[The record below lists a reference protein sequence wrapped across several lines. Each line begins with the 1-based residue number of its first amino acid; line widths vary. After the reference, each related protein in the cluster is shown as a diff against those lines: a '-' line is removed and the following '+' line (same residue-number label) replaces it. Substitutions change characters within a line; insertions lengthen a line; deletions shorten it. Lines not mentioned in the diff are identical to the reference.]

1 MVCHIFFVV
10 TVHLTKHSQG
20 GVRIAYPIHVI
31 ATCVSIGHFTIAL
44 FSKLKTGR
52 KTVASNEKDF
62 GKRVKSAA
70 YQLDFR
76 EDSGVVGSEVPG
88 LTCPKHKPPT
98 SIMCRIPDAIKNP
111 SANHGSLLNSFHF

>member
-1 MVCHIFFVV
+1 MCINWAFH
-10 TVHLTKHSQG
+10 HS
-20 GVRIAYPIHVI
+20 P
-31 ATCVSIGHFTIAL
+31 

-98 SIMCRIPDAIKNP
+98 SKFDGVTMAGLVC
-111 SANHGSLLNSFHF
+111 LVM